1 MKGYLRV
8 ITFSTNI
15 KMCRKMSF
23 AFVFSLLI
31 AILLFISASKGGWYI
46 HAIGDEEHD
55 IIKDFSTGNLMYQ

>member
-1 MKGYLRV
+1 
-8 ITFSTNI
+8 
-15 KMCRKMSF
+15 MCRKMSF

-55 IIKDFSTGNLMYQ
+55 IIKDFSTGNLMYH